1 MQAIQL
7 KFNDKIIRIEK
18 VNLLKSFFGF
28 GRLLLSALLFL
39 MPLMFLTSATVY
51 NEELAFGIYATA
63 VLLTVG
69 IFLGLLLYKGRSL
82 LIDPKGFLN
91 VLIYAL
97 LVITPSV
104 ITSPGTSANTFGL
117 VGVRSVSGLAT
128 ILFVMAFYFINL
140 FNVGSR
146 IKKNL
151 PVIALVSNI
160 AILLGILTNFGTL
173 INTPTV
179 GALPVLSFLLAVSVV
194 NFVLGLKVTDF
205 RFRVVNTL
213 VLAVIAFFILG
224 GVSSEFKLILS
235 FVLGLFFYLLILR
248 AVKRVGAKNFKNEF
262 ITNARLQF
270 YVVAAVVSLLA
281 VILTLLAGPVE
292 FTAIKSIL
300 NYYSYFGDMD
310 GQDFA
315 QIIAGQGVV
324 LVLVK
329 ASSTLFAIISSFG
342 LVGLMGY
349 LSIFFYLFRR
359 EAKLVNKGGEIGFN
373 SVLNI
378 LVLILIAVS
387 SVFVQIGIYSSLVFL
402 FILTESDKFET
413 FLLKGEVKL
422 FSNSAL
428 RALRKVLVF
437 VVVVFMAIVSFNL
450 LKLLGIVV

>member
-1 MQAIQL
+1 M
-7 KFNDKIIRIEK
+7 
-18 VNLLKSFFGF
+18 
-28 GRLLLSALLFL
+28 
-39 MPLMFLTSATVY
+39 
-51 NEELAFGIYATA
+51 
-63 VLLTVG
+63 LTVG

-160 AILLGILTNFGTL
+160 AILLGILTNFGT
-173 INTPTV
+173 PTV
-179 GALPVLSFLLAVSVV
+179 GVLPVLAFLLAVSVV

-359 EAKLVNKGGEIGFN
+359 EAKLVKKGGEIGFN